1 MPLLQ
6 LADITYHGAEVF
18 QAFCQC
24 SPLRRDVHVVEA
36 VVIQPE
42 LVHQLKSKSALARY
56 RSMGSDLPKF
66 LSIVSPPNMS
76 VPEAFIVCQ

>member
-42 LVHQLKSKSALARY
+42 LVHQLKCEVRLGALSLHGLRLAEVLVHRVAAEHV
-56 RSMGSDLPKF
+56 RT
-66 LSIVSPPNMS
+66 
-76 VPEAFIVCQ
+76 